1 MTELTGDQA
10 NTLYKSI
17 KDDITNPDNTATAED
32 VLSFYRTKVAQK
44 IQGFD
49 ALYQKDKMGKQTM
62 LLKNLKETQ
71 NKNDFQNAQNESTKV
86 AFLERYLF
94 LIVKILLFLVCIC
107 VFLYIVRDQLSL
119 GQTIETIQNQ
129 ASLLK
134 KQTNDSIQKAISKT
148 NGNTNTVMNK
158 I

>member
-1 MTELTGDQA
+1 MDGDEA
-10 NTLYKSI
+10 NKLYETI
-17 KDDITNPDNTATAED
+17 KDDITAKPQDAES
-32 VLSFYRTKVAQK
+32 LLAFYRTEVAEK
-44 IQGFD
+44 IKAFD
-49 ALYQKDKMGKQTM
+49 ALFQNDRTGNQKT
-62 LLKNLKETQ
+62 LLKNLKEKQ
-71 NKNDFQNAQNESTKV
+71 EKNEFQDAQNESTKA

-119 GQTIETIQNQ
+119 GQTIESIQNQ
-129 ASLLK
+129 ASLFK

-148 NGNTNTVMNK
+148 NGNTNAVMNK

>member
-1 MTELTGDQA
+1 MVQINDGDEA

-17 KDDITNPDNTATAED
+17 KDDITNNIAIAED
-32 VLSFYRTKVAQK
+32 VLSFYRTEVAEK
-44 IQGFD
+44 IKGFD
-49 ALYQKDKMGKQTM
+49 ALYQTDETGKQTM

>member
-1 MTELTGDQA
+1 MVQINDGDEA
-10 NTLYKSI
+10 NEQYEGI
-17 KDDITNPDNTATAED
+17 KNDITNPNNIAIAED
-32 VLSFYRTKVAQK
+32 VLSFYRTEVAYK
-44 IQGFD
+44 IAG
-49 ALYQKDKMGKQTM
+49 LKQTM